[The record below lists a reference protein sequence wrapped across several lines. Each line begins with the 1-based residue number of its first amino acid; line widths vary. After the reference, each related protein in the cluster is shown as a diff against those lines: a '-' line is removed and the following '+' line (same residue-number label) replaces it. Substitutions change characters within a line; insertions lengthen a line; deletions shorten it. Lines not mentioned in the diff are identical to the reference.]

1 MCVCTISIQCKYVLY
16 CMLII
21 WVNLCI
27 LVRVGKS
34 YIYINTYICVYIY
47 IVCISMYVI
56 MYVYICTQIYCM
68 YKLQYVYV
76 HILHEA
82 RAPHIHIWII
92 MQNSHCMN
100 MRLYITIQPKQK
112 GGSQIHIS
120 FYLLT
125 QQGDV
130 RIFNSFYGQVEIPG
144 NNILRPKTN

>member
-1 MCVCTISIQCKYVLY
+1 
-16 CMLII
+16 
-21 WVNLCI
+21 
-27 LVRVGKS
+27 
-34 YIYINTYICVYIY
+34 
-47 IVCISMYVI
+47 MYV
-56 MYVYICTQIYCM
+56 CTQIYSM

-82 RAPHIHIWII
+82 KAPHIHIWII

-100 MRLYITIQPKQK
+100 MRLYITIQAKQK

-120 FYLLT
+120 FYLPT

-144 NNILRPKTN
+144 NNILRPKTNLKNN